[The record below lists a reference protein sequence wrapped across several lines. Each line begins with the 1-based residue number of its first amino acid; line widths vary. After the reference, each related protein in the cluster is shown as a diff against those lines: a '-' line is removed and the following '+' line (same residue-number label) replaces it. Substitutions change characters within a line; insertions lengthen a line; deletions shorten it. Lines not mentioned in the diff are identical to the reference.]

1 MTKMP
6 NFSQFM
12 KDMAAAQKKNLKWAI
27 YGVGCD
33 YEDIPEQSM
42 WYQKKNVL
50 EAKIDNGLKALEA
63 NLEKAGFKSKDIYY
77 GTGMGMFVPP
87 TVERP
92 IVVYIGIWYDGDG
105 DIADYLYGYPI
116 QIEGIDKVTRVIEK
130 KTVQR
135 PKPAATKS
143 DMVDQKGVKIE
154 VGDTVAF
161 AKSDIGGQGYFL
173 ETGIVKSFS
182 GTTQANIE
190 APRWHNSK
198 ELTTISKTSSKVL
211 VIKSANKSKKLGF

>member
-12 KDMAAAQKKNLKWAI
+12 KDMATAKKKNLKWAI
-27 YGVGCD
+27 YGIGCD
-33 YEDIPEQSM
+33 DEDIPEQRM
-42 WYQKKNVL
+42 WYQKMNAL
-50 EAKIDNGLKALEA
+50 EAKIDDGLKKLES
-63 NLEKAGFKSKDIYY
+63 NLEKAGFNSKDIYY
-77 GTGMGMFVPP
+77 GTGMGMFTPP
-87 TVERP
+87 TVERS
-92 IVVYIGIWYDGDG
+92 IVVYIGIWYDGDR
-105 DIADYLYGYPI
+105 DIADYLFCFPI
-116 QIEGIDKVTRVIEK
+116 QIAGIDKATRVIEK
-130 KTVQR
+130 KIVQK

-154 VGDTVAF
+154 IGDIVAF
-161 AKSDIGGQGYFL
+161 AKSNTGGQGYSL

-190 APRWHNSK
+190 ALCWHNSK
-198 ELTTISKTSSKVL
+198 DLTTISKTSSKIL